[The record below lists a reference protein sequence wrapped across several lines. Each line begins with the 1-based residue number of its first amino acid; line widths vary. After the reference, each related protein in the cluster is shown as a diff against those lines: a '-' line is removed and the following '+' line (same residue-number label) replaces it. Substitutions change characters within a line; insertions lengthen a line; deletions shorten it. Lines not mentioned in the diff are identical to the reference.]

1 MTEKNHNLS
10 ASNDF
15 FRNYKRIVGAAYL
28 SILGLTF
35 GFFLYQLHQSRQEE
49 IEDIQGD
56 FNRHAQFIEFT
67 LRTRSDML
75 DALRISAADYY
86 ANASDQKSGMPQVLV
101 AKLQQRQHGFDLD
114 AAPERDGTGNLVGLG
129 SLKGRSERFYLD
141 QGMALSLNPLFQA
154 VAFTLPNVA
163 ETRFVSQEM
172 FSHAYPWVESSKR
185 PFNTSLYE
193 TPTWR
198 MGTPKNN
205 PERLRYWAPVFFGG
219 VDSGLL
225 VPIAAPIYDDH
236 NGARGDHFRGIISI
250 DTSLDYL
257 NRINNNFG
265 YRYGTVFLV
274 DAYDQVLAHPE
285 LFADPL
291 TVKSTHTVGQVLPKG
306 VLKDG
311 ENLLSIPANIP
322 QDIAGH
328 LVLRHAF
335 IAAPWQLIYVVPQKT
350 LWLAL
355 LADRAPLMLLLF
367 VGLTLLM
374 VVTYRV
380 TSREFISPS
389 AKLVAHISAE
399 SQFAPAP
406 IPTVP
411 EAWRPWFETIS
422 KAFRESLQLANI
434 RQELDIAAN
443 MQHSIL
449 PRTWPQQEAFGLWGT
464 MRSAKEVGGDFY
476 DHFQLG
482 EHIGIVVAD
491 VSGKGVPAALFGMVS
506 KTLIRAT
513 ALHGGSPGA
522 MIEAANNTLSED
534 NDACIFVTTLF
545 ALFDPRDGSFTY
557 VNAGHPPPL
566 VLHADG
572 TREFLPPT
580 KGPALGVVE
589 GFTFQQARVTLL
601 PGDYVLIYTDGV
613 SEAFNEQGDEF
624 TLERIP
630 LVFSESHPESVNQ
643 AVERIIQAVDTHAG
657 NTPQSDD
664 ITCVALHYRHPA
676 SPSAAKVAT

>member
-1 MTEKNHNLS
+1 
-10 ASNDF
+10 
-15 FRNYKRIVGAAYL
+15 
-28 SILGLTF
+28 
-35 GFFLYQLHQSRQEE
+35 
-49 IEDIQGD
+49 
-56 FNRHAQFIEFT
+56 
-67 LRTRSDML
+67 
-75 DALRISAADYY
+75 
-86 ANASDQKSGMPQVLV
+86 
-101 AKLQQRQHGFDLD
+101 
-114 AAPERDGTGNLVGLG
+114 
-129 SLKGRSERFYLD
+129 
-141 QGMALSLNPLFQA
+141 
-154 VAFTLPNVA
+154 
-163 ETRFVSQEM
+163 
-172 FSHAYPWVESSKR
+172 
-185 PFNTSLYE
+185 
-193 TPTWR
+193 
-198 MGTPKNN
+198 
-205 PERLRYWAPVFFGG
+205 
-219 VDSGLL
+219 
-225 VPIAAPIYDDH
+225 
-236 NGARGDHFRGIISI
+236 
-250 DTSLDYL
+250 
-257 NRINNNFG
+257 
-265 YRYGTVFLV
+265 
-274 DAYDQVLAHPE
+274 
-285 LFADPL
+285 
-291 TVKSTHTVGQVLPKG
+291 
-306 VLKDG
+306 
-311 ENLLSIPANIP
+311 
-322 QDIAGH
+322 
-328 LVLRHAF
+328 
-335 IAAPWQLIYVVPQKT
+335 
-350 LWLAL
+350 
-355 LADRAPLMLLLF
+355 
-367 VGLTLLM
+367 
-374 VVTYRV
+374 
-380 TSREFISPS
+380 
-389 AKLVAHISAE
+389 
-399 SQFAPAP
+399 
-406 IPTVP
+406 
-411 EAWRPWFETIS
+411 
-422 KAFRESLQLANI
+422 
-434 RQELDIAAN
+434 
-443 MQHSIL
+443 
-449 PRTWPQQEAFGLWGT
+449 

-522 MIEAANNTLSED
+522 MIEAANNTLSEG